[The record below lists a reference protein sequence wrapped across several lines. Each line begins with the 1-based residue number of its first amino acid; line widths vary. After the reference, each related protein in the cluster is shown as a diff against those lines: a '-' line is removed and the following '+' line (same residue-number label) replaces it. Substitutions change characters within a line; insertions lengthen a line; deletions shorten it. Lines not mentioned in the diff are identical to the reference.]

1 MSFKLDKIEAERF
14 NRVKKIVY
22 SLVSTMYVNKPILA
36 FRQNVTDK
44 YTIYNSLFA
53 ALPFSG
59 IANVGALLPILLQ
72 SCVDG
77 YQSGKSPIEI
87 IQDFFNRHV
96 QLSNE
101 TEQLDRLFKFV
112 QYIERQV
119 VLFDAI
125 EDAAFD
131 SVHHLNGTGSLKALY
146 NEAYFKGKL
155 PLLKEKLS
163 QFKVRVVLT
172 AHPTQFYPGS
182 VLGII
187 HDLGEAI
194 AKNDFETINLYIQQL
209 GITPFFNKKQPTPL
223 DEAVNLMWYL
233 ENILYQSIGN
243 IYNFVHNEILDGEK
257 EINNPLIELGFWP
270 GGDRDG
276 NPFVNASTT
285 LKIAE
290 SLRSAIIV
298 CYYRDIRK
306 LKRRLTFSGVDM
318 LVTKLE
324 AQLYENVFRPEESR
338 RINQKELLEK
348 LQEIKDLMVS
358 NHHSLYINRVKSL
371 INKVKIFGTWF
382 ASLDI
387 RQDSRIHTAVIKN
400 IDATLKQKNQPG
412 ILPNDYDTLSE
423 EEKINSLLS
432 IEKVIGIDD
441 TSTEIAKDTVES
453 IFAINSIQQI
463 NGEQGCHRYII
474 SNCQSALNMMEVFTL
489 FKLCGWNTQQL
500 SVDIVPLFETID
512 DLKEAEQIMEWLY
525 RMPTYSKH
533 LKARAKSQTIMLGFS
548 DGTKDGGYLQ
558 ANWSIYT
565 AKEKLT
571 SISRQYG
578 IKVKFFDGR
587 GGPPSR
593 GGGKTNKFY
602 ASLGNNIENE
612 EIQLTIQGQTIT
624 SNFGTLK
631 SAQYNLEQL
640 LSAGIS
646 NTVFAENR
654 IELSATHRNLLEELG
669 GISHQVY
676 QSFKKHPQFLPY
688 MQQFSPL
695 NYYNKSN
702 IGSRPGKRGN
712 SDKLVFEDLRAIPFV
727 GSWSQLKQNVPG
739 YFGVGSALQELK
751 NAGRWDEVKSLFNEV
766 AFFRTLID
774 NSMMSMLKS
783 FFPLTAHI
791 QHDPLFGSVWM
802 MIKTEYDLTHSLVLE
817 LSGNKV
823 LMEQDQPGRDSIL
836 MRDKIVLPLLTIQ
849 QYALQQLKNEE
860 LTEELKMNYEKLIT
874 RSMFGIIN
882 AARNS
887 A

>member
-1 MSFKLDKIEAERF
+1 M
-14 NRVKKIVY
+14 Y
-22 SLVSTMYVNKPILA
+22 SNKPIHA

-72 SCVDG
+72 SCIDG
-77 YQSGKSPIEI
+77 YQSGKTPIEI
-87 IQDFFNRHV
+87 IQDFFKRQAQV
-96 QLSNE
+96 SNE
-101 TEQLDRLFKFV
+101 AEQVDRLFKFV

-131 SVHHLNGTGSLKALY
+131 SVHHLNGTGSIKALY

-155 PLLKEKLS
+155 PLLREKLRH
-163 QFKVRVVLT
+163 FKVRVVLT

-243 IYNFVHNEILDGEK
+243 IYNFINNEIVE
-257 EINNPLIELGFWP
+257 EENNNPFIELGFWP

-276 NPFVNASTT
+276 NPFVKAETT

-290 SLRSAIIV
+290 SLRSAIVV

-306 LKRRLTFSGVDM
+306 LKRRLTFSGVDV

-338 RINQKELLEK
+338 RIHQKELLEK
-348 LQEIKDLMVS
+348 LQEIKDLMIA
-358 NHHSLYINRVKSL
+358 NHHSLYINRVNSL

-382 ASLDI
+382 ASIDI

-400 IDATLKQKNQPG
+400 IDATLKQNNKPG
-412 ILPNDYDTLSE
+412 ILPNNYDTLSQ
-423 EEKINSLLS
+423 EEKINYLLT
-432 IEKVIGIDD
+432 INQVIDVND

-474 SNCQSALNMMEVFTL
+474 SNCQSALNMIEVFTL

-512 DLKEAEQIMEWLY
+512 DLKEAEQIMQWLY
-525 RMPTYSKH
+525 QLPIYNKH
-533 LKARAKSQTIMLGFS
+533 LQARAHSQTIMLGFS

-571 SISRQYG
+571 AISRQHG

-646 NTVFAENR
+646 NTVFSENR
-654 IELSATHRNLLEELG
+654 IELSPTHRNLLEELG

-676 QSFKKHPQFLPY
+676 QSFKNHPQFLPY

-739 YFGVGSALQELK
+739 YFGVGSALQQLK
-751 NAGRWDEVKSLFNEV
+751 NAGRWEEVKSLFNEV

-783 FFPLTAHI
+783 FFPLTAYIQDDHI
-791 QHDPLFGSVWM
+791 FGPVWNL
-802 MIKTEYDLTHSLVLE
+802 IKAEYDLTHSLVLE

-823 LMEQDQPGRDSIL
+823 LMEDDQPGRASIL

-849 QYALQQLKNEE
+849 QYALHHLKNEQI
-860 LTEELKMNYEKLIT
+860 TEDLKINYEKLVT

>member
-1 MSFKLDKIEAERF
+1 
-14 NRVKKIVY
+14 
-22 SLVSTMYVNKPILA
+22 MYVNKPILA

-87 IQDFFNRHV
+87 IQDFFNRHL

-243 IYNFVHNEILDGEK
+243 IYNFVHNEILEGEK

-285 LKIAE
+285 LKIAD

-338 RINQKELLEK
+338 RVHQKELLEK

-400 IDATLKQKNQPG
+400 IDATLKQKNQQG

-441 TSTEIAKDTVES
+441 TTTEIAKDTIES

-512 DLKEAEQIMEWLY
+512 DLKEAEHIMQWLY
-525 RMPTYSKH
+525 QMPTYSRH
-533 LKARAKSQTIMLGFS
+533 LQARAKSQTIMLGFS

-571 SISRQYG
+571 EISRQHG

-654 IELSATHRNLLEELG
+654 IELSTKHRSLLEELG
-669 GISHQVY
+669 EISHQVY

-739 YFGVGSALQELK
+739 YFGVGSALQALK
-751 NAGRWDEVKSLFNEV
+751 NAGRWEEVKSLFNEV

-783 FFPLTAHI
+783 FFPLTAYIQDDHI
-791 QHDPLFGSVWM
+791 FGPVWNL
-802 MIKTEYDLTHSLVLE
+802 IKAEYDLTHSLVLE

-823 LMEQDQPGRDSIL
+823 LMEDDQPGRASIL

-849 QYALQQLKNEE
+849 QYALHHLKNEQI
-860 LTEELKMNYEKLIT
+860 TEDLKINYEKLVT

>member
-14 NRVKKIVY
+14 NQVKKFVY
-22 SLVSTMYVNKPILA
+22 SLVSTMYLNKPILA

-101 TEQLDRLFKFV
+101 SEQLDRLFKFV

-131 SVHHLNGTGSLKALY
+131 SVHQLNGTGSLKALY

-243 IYNFVHNEILDGEK
+243 IYNFVHNEILEGEK
-257 EINNPLIELGFWP
+257 ETNNPLIELGFWP

-285 LKIAE
+285 LKIAD

-324 AQLYENVFRPEESR
+324 AQLYENVFRPEESK
-338 RINQKELLEK
+338 RIHQKELLEK
-348 LQEIKDLMVS
+348 LQEIKDLMIK
-358 NHHSLYINRVKSL
+358 NHHSLYINRVNSL
-371 INKVKIFGTWF
+371 INKVKVFGTWF

-400 IDATLKQKNQPG
+400 IDATLKQKNQQG

-423 EEKINSLLS
+423 EEKINSLLG
-432 IEKVIGIDD
+432 IEKVIDIND

-489 FKLCGWNTQQL
+489 FKLCGWNTEEL

-512 DLKEAEQIMEWLY
+512 DLKEAEQIMQWLY
-525 RMPTYSKH
+525 QMPTYSKH
-533 LKARAKSQTIMLGFS
+533 LQARAKSQTIMLGFS

-571 SISRQYG
+571 AISRQHG

-654 IELSATHRNLLEELG
+654 IELSTKHRSLLEELG

-676 QSFKKHPQFLPY
+676 QSFKKHPQFLTY

-739 YFGVGSALQELK
+739 YFGVGSALQALK
-751 NAGRWDEVKSLFNEV
+751 NSGRWEEVKSLFNEV

-791 QHDPLFGSVWM
+791 EHDSLFGPVWR
-802 MIKTEYDLTHSLVLE
+802 MIKSEYDLTHSLVLE

-823 LMEQDQPGRDSIL
+823 LMEQDEPGRDSIL

-860 LTEELKMNYEKLIT
+860 LTEELKTNYEKLIT

>member
-1 MSFKLDKIEAERF
+1 
-14 NRVKKIVY
+14 
-22 SLVSTMYVNKPILA
+22 MYLNKPIQA

-59 IANVGALLPILLQ
+59 IANVGALLPIFLQ
-72 SCVDG
+72 ACVDG
-77 YQSGKSPIEI
+77 YQMGKSPMEI
-87 IQDFFNRHV
+87 VHDFFSRHAQV
-96 QLSNE
+96 NDEADQ
-101 TEQLDRLFKFV
+101 QDRLFKFV

-131 SVHHLNGTGSLKALY
+131 SVNQLNGTGSLKALY

-155 PLLKEKLS
+155 PLLREKLQ

-194 AKNDFETINLYIQQL
+194 AKNEFETINLYIQQL

-243 IYNFVHNEILDGEK
+243 IYNFINNEILDNTNE
-257 EINNPLIELGFWP
+257 NPFIELGFWP

-276 NPFVNASTT
+276 NPFVNAATT
-285 LKIAE
+285 LKVAE

-306 LKRRLTFSGVDM
+306 LKRRLTFAGVDS

-324 AQLYENVFRPEESR
+324 TQLYENVFRPEDSKR
-338 RINQKELLEK
+338 LQQADLLQQ
-348 LQEIKDLMVS
+348 LNDIKTLMTAQ
-358 NHHSLYINRVKSL
+358 HHALYINRVNSL

-382 ASLDI
+382 AALDI
-387 RQDSRIHTAVIKN
+387 RQDSRIHTAVIQN
-400 IDATLKQKNQPG
+400 IHDTLVQQQKQG
-412 ILPNDYDTLSE
+412 ILPDDYHEMSE
-423 EEKINSLLS
+423 SDKINHLLQ
-432 IEKVIGIDD
+432 IEQVIDVND
-441 TSTEIAKDTVES
+441 TSTDIAKDTVES
-453 IFAINSIQQI
+453 IFAMNTIQQV

-474 SNCQSALNMMEVFTL
+474 SNCQSALNMIEVYTL

-500 SVDIVPLFETID
+500 SVDIVPLFETIG
-512 DLKEAEQIMEWLY
+512 DLTKAQAIMTCLY
-525 RMPTYSKH
+525 QLPAYQQH
-533 LKARAKSQTIMLGFS
+533 LKARQNAQTIMLGFS

-558 ANWSIYT
+558 ANWRIYT
-565 AKEKLT
+565 AKEQLT
-571 SISRQYG
+571 AISRAHH

-602 ASLGNNIENE
+602 ASMGNQIENE

-640 LSAGIS
+640 LTAGIS

-654 IELSATHRNLLEELG
+654 IDISEAHRQLLEELG
-669 GISHQVY
+669 SISYQVY
-676 QSFKKHPQFLPY
+676 QSFKAHPQFLPY

-712 SDKLVFEDLRAIPFV
+712 ADKLVFEDLRAIPFV

-739 YFGVGSALQELK
+739 YFGVGSALQSMK
-751 NAGRWDEVKSLFNEV
+751 DAGRWNEVNALFKDV

-783 FFPLTAHI
+783 FFPMTAYV
-791 QHDPLFGSVWM
+791 QEDPVYGPIWK
-802 MIKTEYDLTHSLVLE
+802 MIKAEYDLTQSLVLE
-817 LSGNKV
+817 LSGTKV
-823 LMEQDQPGRDSIL
+823 LMEEDQPGRASIL

-849 QYALQQLKNEE
+849 QYALHQLKRTDLPESFR
-860 LTEELKMNYEKLIT
+860 TNYEKLVT

>member
-1 MSFKLDKIEAERF
+1 M
-14 NRVKKIVY
+14 Y
-22 SLVSTMYVNKPILA
+22 SNKPIHA

-72 SCVDG
+72 SCIDG
-77 YQSGKSPIEI
+77 YQSGKTPIEI
-87 IQDFFNRHV
+87 IQDFFKRQAQV
-96 QLSNE
+96 SNE
-101 TEQLDRLFKFV
+101 AEQVDRLFKFV

-131 SVHHLNGTGSLKALY
+131 TVHNLNGTGSLKALY

-155 PLLKEKLS
+155 PLLREKLK

-243 IYNFVHNEILDGEK
+243 IYNFINNEIVE
-257 EINNPLIELGFWP
+257 EENNNPFIELGFWP

-276 NPFVNASTT
+276 NPFVKAETT

-290 SLRSAIIV
+290 SLRSAIVV

-306 LKRRLTFSGVDM
+306 LKRRLTFSGVDV

-338 RINQKELLEK
+338 RIHQKELLEK
-348 LQEIKDLMVS
+348 LQEIKDLMIA
-358 NHHSLYINRVKSL
+358 NHHSLYINRVNSL

-382 ASLDI
+382 ASIDI

-400 IDATLKQKNQPG
+400 IDATLKQNNKPG
-412 ILPNDYDTLSE
+412 ILPNNYDTLSQ
-423 EEKINSLLS
+423 EEKINYLLT
-432 IEKVIGIDD
+432 INQVIDVND

-474 SNCQSALNMMEVFTL
+474 SNCQSALNMIEVFTL

-512 DLKEAEQIMEWLY
+512 DLKEAEQIMQWLY
-525 RMPTYSKH
+525 QLPIYNKH
-533 LKARAKSQTIMLGFS
+533 LQARAHSQTIMLGFS

-571 SISRQYG
+571 AISRQHG

-646 NTVFAENR
+646 NTVFSENR
-654 IELSATHRNLLEELG
+654 IELSPIHRNLLEELG

-676 QSFKKHPQFLPY
+676 QSFKNHPQFLPY

-739 YFGVGSALQELK
+739 YFGVGSALQQLK
-751 NAGRWDEVKSLFNEV
+751 NTGRWNEVKSLFTEV

-783 FFPLTAHI
+783 FFPLTAYI
-791 QHDPLFGSVWM
+791 QDDPIFGPVWNL
-802 MIKTEYDLTHSLVLE
+802 IKAEYDLTHSLVLE

-823 LMEQDQPGRDSIL
+823 LMEDDQPGRASIL

-849 QYALQQLKNEE
+849 QFALHHLKNEQI
-860 LTEELKMNYEKLIT
+860 TEDLKINYEKLVT

>member
-14 NRVKKIVY
+14 NQVKKFVY
-22 SLVSTMYVNKPILA
+22 SLVSTMYLNKPILA

-101 TEQLDRLFKFV
+101 SEQLDRLFKFV

-243 IYNFVHNEILDGEK
+243 IYNFVHNEILEGEK
-257 EINNPLIELGFWP
+257 ETNNPLIELGFWP

-285 LKIAE
+285 LKIAD

-324 AQLYENVFRPEESR
+324 AQLYENVFRPEESK
-338 RINQKELLEK
+338 RIHQKELLEK
-348 LQEIKDLMVS
+348 LQEIKDLMIK
-358 NHHSLYINRVKSL
+358 NHHSLYINRVNSL
-371 INKVKIFGTWF
+371 INKVKVFGTWF

-400 IDATLKQKNQPG
+400 IDATLKQKNQRG

-423 EEKINSLLS
+423 EEKINSLLG
-432 IEKVIGIDD
+432 IEKVIDIND

-489 FKLCGWNTQQL
+489 FKLCGWNTEEL

-512 DLKEAEQIMEWLY
+512 DLKEAEQIMQWLY
-525 RMPTYSKH
+525 QMPTYSKH
-533 LKARAKSQTIMLGFS
+533 LQARAKSQTIMLGFS

-571 SISRQYG
+571 AISRQHG

-654 IELSATHRNLLEELG
+654 IELSTKHRSLLEELG

-676 QSFKKHPQFLPY
+676 QSFKKHPQFLTY

-739 YFGVGSALQELK
+739 YFGVGSALQALK
-751 NAGRWDEVKSLFNEV
+751 NSGRWEEVKSLFNEV

-791 QHDPLFGSVWM
+791 EHDSLFGPVWR
-802 MIKTEYDLTHSLVLE
+802 MIKSEYDLTHSLVLE

-823 LMEQDQPGRDSIL
+823 LMEQDEPGRDSIL

-860 LTEELKMNYEKLIT
+860 LTEELKTNYEKLIT

>member
-1 MSFKLDKIEAERF
+1 
-14 NRVKKIVY
+14 
-22 SLVSTMYVNKPILA
+22 MYVNKPILA

-358 NHHSLYINRVKSL
+358 NHHSLYINRIKSL

-412 ILPNDYDTLSE
+412 ILPNDYDALSE

-512 DLKEAEQIMEWLY
+512 DLKEAEQIMQWLY

-533 LKARAKSQTIMLGFS
+533 LQARAKSQTIMLGFS

-751 NAGRWDEVKSLFNEV
+751 NAGRWEEVKSLFNEV

-802 MIKTEYDLTHSLVLE
+802 MIKTEYDLTHSLVLA
-817 LSGNKV
+817 LSGNKA
-823 LMEQDQPGRDSIL
+823 LMEKDQPGRDSIL

-849 QYALQQLKNEE
+849 QYALQQLKNEA
-860 LTEELKMNYEKLIT
+860 LTEELKTNYEKLIT

>member
-14 NRVKKIVY
+14 NQVKKFVY
-22 SLVSTMYVNKPILA
+22 SLVSTMYLNKPILA

-101 TEQLDRLFKFV
+101 SEQLDRLFKFV

-243 IYNFVHNEILDGEK
+243 IYNFVHNEILEGEK
-257 EINNPLIELGFWP
+257 ETNNPLIELGFWP

-285 LKIAE
+285 LKIAD

-324 AQLYENVFRPEESR
+324 AQLYENVFRPEESK
-338 RINQKELLEK
+338 RIHQKELLEK
-348 LQEIKDLMVS
+348 LQEIKDLMIK
-358 NHHSLYINRVKSL
+358 NHHSLYINRVNSL
-371 INKVKIFGTWF
+371 INKVKVFGTWF

-400 IDATLKQKNQPG
+400 IDATLKQKNQQG

-423 EEKINSLLS
+423 EEKINSLLG
-432 IEKVIGIDD
+432 IEKVIDIND

-489 FKLCGWNTQQL
+489 FKLCGWNTEQL

-512 DLKEAEQIMEWLY
+512 DLKEAEQIMQWLY
-525 RMPTYSKH
+525 QMPTYSKH
-533 LKARAKSQTIMLGFS
+533 LQARAKSQTIMLGFS

-571 SISRQYG
+571 AISRQHG

-654 IELSATHRNLLEELG
+654 IELSTKHRSLLEELG

-676 QSFKKHPQFLPY
+676 QSFKKHPQFLTY

-739 YFGVGSALQELK
+739 YFGVGSALQALK
-751 NAGRWDEVKSLFNEV
+751 NSGRWEEVKSLFNEV

-791 QHDPLFGSVWM
+791 EHDSLFGPVWR
-802 MIKTEYDLTHSLVLE
+802 MIKSEYDLTHSLVLE

-823 LMEQDQPGRDSIL
+823 LMEQDEPGRDSIL

-860 LTEELKMNYEKLIT
+860 LTEELKTNYEKLIT

>member
-1 MSFKLDKIEAERF
+1 LSFKLDKIEAERF
-14 NRVKKIVY
+14 NQVKKFVY
-22 SLVSTMYVNKPILA
+22 SLVSTMYLNKPILA

-101 TEQLDRLFKFV
+101 SEQLDRLFKFV

-223 DEAVNLMWYL
+223 VEAVNLMWYL

-243 IYNFVHNEILDGEK
+243 IYNFVHNEILEGEK
-257 EINNPLIELGFWP
+257 ETNNPLIELGFWP

-285 LKIAE
+285 LKIAD

-324 AQLYENVFRPEESR
+324 AQLYENVFRPEESK
-338 RINQKELLEK
+338 RIHQKELLEK
-348 LQEIKDLMVS
+348 LQEIKDLMIK
-358 NHHSLYINRVKSL
+358 NHHSLYINRVNSL
-371 INKVKIFGTWF
+371 INKVKVFGTWF

-400 IDATLKQKNQPG
+400 IDATLKQKNQQG

-423 EEKINSLLS
+423 EEKINSLLG
-432 IEKVIGIDD
+432 IEKVIDIND

-489 FKLCGWNTQQL
+489 FKLCGWNTEEL

-512 DLKEAEQIMEWLY
+512 DLKEAEQIMQWLY
-525 RMPTYSKH
+525 QMPTYSKH
-533 LKARAKSQTIMLGFS
+533 LQARAKSQTIMLGFS

-571 SISRQYG
+571 AISRQHG

-654 IELSATHRNLLEELG
+654 IELSTKHRSLLEELG

-676 QSFKKHPQFLPY
+676 QSFKKHPQFLTY

-739 YFGVGSALQELK
+739 YFGVGSALQALK
-751 NAGRWDEVKSLFNEV
+751 NSGRWEEVKSLFNEV

-791 QHDPLFGSVWM
+791 EHDSLFGPVWR
-802 MIKTEYDLTHSLVLE
+802 MIKSEYDLTHSLVLE

-823 LMEQDQPGRDSIL
+823 LMEQDEPGRDSIL

-860 LTEELKMNYEKLIT
+860 LTEELKTNYEKLIT